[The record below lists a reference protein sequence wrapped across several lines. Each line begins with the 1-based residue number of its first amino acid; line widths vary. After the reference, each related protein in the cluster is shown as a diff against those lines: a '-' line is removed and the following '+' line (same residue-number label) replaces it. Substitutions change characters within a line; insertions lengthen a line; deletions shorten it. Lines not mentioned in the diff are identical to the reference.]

1 MTTTL
6 VHVPARDANV
16 QSVDVLQI
24 ESQRILVERARSFRW
39 GQVLLPKD
47 AAREVALCYAFCRL
61 VDDTADEATSSESA
75 RVALDALE
83 AELEERTTP
92 RPLVQAYLDIEK
104 RRGIDRGAARELLR
118 GMRYDLG
125 RVRVTDDAEL
135 LRYAYRVAGTV
146 GVMMCGILGVKERE
160 ALPHAIDLG
169 IAMQLTNIARDVIE
183 DAGRLRVYLPATRLA
198 QAGVDP
204 DDILRGTADSA
215 RVYVVVKGLV
225 ELAERYYTSALIGMR
240 FIPWRARA
248 AIVVAMRLYRAIGRR
263 IVRTGPPA
271 VLTRTIVPPSTKGLL
286 ATVALVEWLI
296 SGLVGR
302 LSPVTH
308 AAELHTSLRGLPGVP
323 PG

>member
-6 VHVPARDANV
+6 VRAPARDPNV
-16 QSVDVLQI
+16 QAVDGLQL

-39 GQVLLPKD
+39 GQVLLPAD

-75 RVALDALE
+75 RIALDALE
-83 AELEERTTP
+83 AELEERATP
-92 RPLVQAYLDIEK
+92 RPLVAAYLDIEK

-125 RVRVTDDAEL
+125 RVRVKDDAEL

-169 IAMQLTNIARDVIE
+169 IAMQLTNIARDVTE
-183 DAGRLRVYLPATRLA
+183 DAGRGRVYLPDTRLKE
-198 QAGVDP
+198 AGVDG
-204 DDILRGTADSA
+204 DEILRGNADSA
-215 RVYVVVKGLV
+215 RVHVVVKGLV
-225 ELAERYYTSALIGMR
+225 ELAERYYTSAMVGMR

-263 IVRTGPPA
+263 IVRTGPVA
-271 VLTRTIVPPSTKGLL
+271 IETRTVVPPATKGLL
-286 ATVALVEWLI
+286 ASVALVEWI
-296 SGLVGR
+296 VSGVVGR
-302 LSPVTH
+302 LSPPTH
-308 AAELHTSLRGLPGVP
+308 ATELHTSLRGLPGVP